1 MPPPAT
7 PLLTN
12 MGLVASERFRPIS
25 VSIRR
30 INHLGPRAFIETS
43 KKISR
48 RLPLRSCWRM
58 PYLSSGHRNSERRR
72 LTPEAQVF
80 PVPGKRDLA
89 LNRPWSTPGPNPT
102 GLSGQACF
110 GHLPGWSSAGKD
122 HDSIHLSIAGEINTD
137 PGEFR
142 APADSEFGPGA
153 RWTGASGGR
162 PGYHVFY

>member
-1 MPPPAT
+1 MLKCGKT
-7 PLLTN
+7 FLLEPLQK
-12 MGLVASERFRPIS
+12 S
-25 VSIRR
+25 
-30 INHLGPRAFIETS
+30 
-43 KKISR
+43 
-48 RLPLRSCWRM
+48 
-58 PYLSSGHRNSERRR
+58 
-72 LTPEAQVF
+72 
-80 PVPGKRDLA
+80 DLA
-89 LNRPWSTPGPNPT
+89 LNRPWSTPAPISA

>member
-1 MPPPAT
+1 MWGAKE
-7 PLLTN
+7 
-12 MGLVASERFRPIS
+12 A
-25 VSIRR
+25 
-30 INHLGPRAFIETS
+30 LGVLWGGAGWLGWANQRV
-43 KKISR
+43 
-48 RLPLRSCWRM
+48 
-58 PYLSSGHRNSERRR
+58 G
-72 LTPEAQVF
+72 VF

-89 LNRPWSTPGPNPT
+89 LNRPWSTPAPISA